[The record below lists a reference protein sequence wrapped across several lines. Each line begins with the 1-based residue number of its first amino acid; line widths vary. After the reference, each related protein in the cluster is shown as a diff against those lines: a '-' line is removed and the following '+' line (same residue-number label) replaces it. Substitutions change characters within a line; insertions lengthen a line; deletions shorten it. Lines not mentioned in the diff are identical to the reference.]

1 MKLKTLYL
9 TENACYK
16 SGKRMTPKGV
26 MVHSTGAN
34 NPNLKRYVGPDDG
47 LLGVNQYGNH
57 WNTDKP
63 GGRSV
68 CVHAFVGKLKDGSI
82 ATYQT
87 LPWDMVGWHSGSGS
101 KGSAK
106 NANNNGYIG
115 FEICEDSTNDAAYLK
130 KVYTEAVELV
140 AYLCKKYNLDPLK
153 DGVVICHSEG
163 HARGIASN
171 HGDVMHWWPKHG
183 LSMDTFRKAVAAEMG
198 AAAPA
203 AKPTVP
209 TASAGNAEDNA
220 AKIWKYLIGKGLSE
234 CGVAGLMGN
243 LHAESALAPNNLQ
256 NTYSKK
262 LGMTDAEYTA
272 AVDSGA
278 YTNFVRDSAGYGL
291 AQWTYW
297 SRKEGLLTFAKAA
310 GKSIGDLGMQLDFL
324 WKELSEGYTSVLR
337 ALRNAKTVRE
347 ASDVVLTK
355 YERPAD
361 QSESVKKKRAQ
372 YGETF
377 LKKYGGKASGGE
389 AVAAT
394 PYLVKV
400 TTDVLNIRKGPG
412 TNYGTAGQIRDRGVY
427 TIVAE
432 STGTGASK
440 WGKLK
445 SGAGWISLDYAKK
458 A

>member
-1 MKLKTLYL
+1 
-9 TENACYK
+9 
-16 SGKRMTPKGV
+16 
-26 MVHSTGAN
+26 
-34 NPNLKRYVGPDDG
+34 
-47 LLGVNQYGNH
+47 
-57 WNTDKP
+57 
-63 GGRSV
+63 
-68 CVHAFVGKLKDGSI
+68 
-82 ATYQT
+82 
-87 LPWDMVGWHSGSGS
+87 
-101 KGSAK
+101 
-106 NANNNGYIG
+106 
-115 FEICEDSTNDAAYLK
+115 
-130 KVYTEAVELV
+130 
-140 AYLCKKYNLDPLK
+140 
-153 DGVVICHSEG
+153 
-163 HARGIASN
+163 
-171 HGDVMHWWPKHG
+171 
-183 LSMDTFRKAVAAEMG
+183 MG

-203 AKPTVP
+203 AKPAVP

-400 TTDVLNIRKGPG
+400 TADVLNIRKGPG

>member
-68 CVHAFVGKLKDGSI
+68 CVHAFIGKLKDGSI

-140 AYLCKKYNLDPLK
+140 AYLCKKHNLDPLK

-209 TASAGNAEDNA
+209 TASAGNA

-400 TTDVLNIRKGPG
+400 TADVLNIRKGPG

>member
-68 CVHAFVGKLKDGSI
+68 CVHAFIGKLKDGSI

-243 LHAESALAPNNLQ
+243 LHAESAFAPNNLQ

-400 TTDVLNIRKGPG
+400 TADVLNIRKGPG

>member
-1 MKLKTLYL
+1 
-9 TENACYK
+9 
-16 SGKRMTPKGV
+16 MTPKGV

-68 CVHAFVGKLKDGSI
+68 CVHAFIGKLKDGSI

-203 AKPTVP
+203 AKPAVP

-400 TTDVLNIRKGPG
+400 TADVLNIRKGPG

>member
-68 CVHAFVGKLKDGSI
+68 CVHAFIGKLKDGSI

-400 TTDVLNIRKGPG
+400 TADVLNIRKGPG

>member
-68 CVHAFVGKLKDGSI
+68 CVHAFIGKLKDGSI

-106 NANNNGYIG
+106 NANNGYIG

-220 AKIWKYLIGKGLSE
+220 AKIWKHLIGKGLSE

-310 GKSIGDLGMQLDFL
+310 DKSIGDLGMQLDFL

-400 TTDVLNIRKGPG
+400 TADVLNIRKGPG

>member
-68 CVHAFVGKLKDGSI
+68 CVHAFIGKLKDGSI

-198 AAAPA
+198 SAAPA
-203 AKPTVP
+203 AKPTTP
-209 TASAGNAEDNA
+209 AASAGNAEDNA
-220 AKIWKYLIGKGLSE
+220 AKIWKYLIDKGLSE

-347 ASDVVLTK
+347 ASDVVLMK

-377 LKKYGGKASGGE
+377 LKKYGGKVSGDE

-400 TTDVLNIRKGPG
+400 TADVLNIRKGPG

-445 SGAGWISLDYAKK
+445 SGAGWISLDYVKK

>member
-68 CVHAFVGKLKDGSI
+68 CVHAFIGKLKDGSI

-203 AKPTVP
+203 AKPAVP

-400 TTDVLNIRKGPG
+400 TADVLNIRKGPG

>member
-68 CVHAFVGKLKDGSI
+68 CVHAFIGKLKDGSI

-377 LKKYGGKASGGE
+377 LKKYGGKAPGGE

-400 TTDVLNIRKGPG
+400 TADVLNIRKGPG

-427 TIVAE
+427 TIVTE

>member
-68 CVHAFVGKLKDGSI
+68 CVHAFIGKLKDGSI

-243 LHAESALAPNNLQ
+243 LHAESSLAPNNLQ

-400 TTDVLNIRKGPG
+400 TADVLNIRKGPG

>member
-16 SGKRMTPKGV
+16 SGKRMTPKGI

-57 WNTDKP
+57 WNTYKP

-68 CVHAFVGKLKDGSI
+68 CVHAFIGKLKDGSI

-115 FEICEDSTNDAAYLK
+115 FEICEDNTNDAAYLK

-140 AYLCKKYNLDPLK
+140 AYLCKKYSLDPLK

-203 AKPTVP
+203 TKPT
-209 TASAGNAEDNA
+209 THATSAGNANDNA
-220 AKIWKYLIGKGLSE
+220 AKIWKYLIDKGLSE
-234 CGVAGLMGN
+234 CGAAGLMGN
-243 LHAESALAPNNLQ
+243 LHAESALMPNNLQ

-272 AVDSGA
+272 AVDSGT

-297 SRKEGLLTFAKAA
+297 SRKEGLLAFAKAA

-324 WKELSEGYTSVLR
+324 WKELSESYTSVLR
-337 ALRNAKTVRE
+337 TLRSAKTVRE

-355 YERPAD
+355 YERPAN
-361 QSESVKKKRAQ
+361 QSESVQKKRAQ

-377 LKKYGGKASGGE
+377 LEKHGGKGSGGE
-389 AVAAT
+389 AAT
-394 PYLVKV
+394 ALPYLVKV
-400 TTDVLNIRKGPG
+400 TANVLNIRKGPG
-412 TNYGTAGQIRDRGVY
+412 TNYGAAGQIRDRGVY

-445 SGAGWISLDYAKK
+445 SGAGWISLDYASKV
-458 A
+458 